1 MVIYRW
7 PQKLSVVR
15 PGSFCYS
22 CKKPVSFYDNIPIL
36 SYFIL
41 RGKCRH
47 CLTPFSARYAI
58 VEFLCGLI
66 FLILYLKC
74 GLTPTLAEY
83 LILSWGMLIASV
95 IDLDH
100 RLLPD
105 VLTLPG
111 ILIGLLGAWL
121 NPERE
126 FVSAVYGVVF
136 GGGVLWL
143 VGYLYALIKKEEGM
157 GGGDIKLLA
166 WIGAVLGFKSVIFTI
181 IVSSVLG
188 SVMGLL
194 LAAKN
199 KSGLKTSIPFG
210 PFLSFAAFL
219 YIFWGE
225 PFVRAYLNFF
235 FPG

>member
-1 MVIYRW
+1 LFETLFFFLGACFGSFGNVVIYRW

-22 CKKPVSFYDNIPIL
+22 CKKPVAFYDNIPIL

-47 CLTPFSARYAI
+47 CLAPFSARYAI

-66 FLILYLKC
+66 FLILYLMC

-111 ILIGLLGAWL
+111 IIIGLLGAWL

-126 FVSAVYGVVF
+126 FVSAVYGVVA
-136 GGGVLWL
+136 GGR
-143 VGYLYALIKKEEGM
+143 
-157 GGGDIKLLA
+157 
-166 WIGAVLGFKSVIFTI
+166 F
-181 IVSSVLG
+181 
-188 SVMGLL
+188 
-194 LAAKN
+194 
-199 KSGLKTSIPFG
+199 
-210 PFLSFAAFL
+210 
-219 YIFWGE
+219 
-225 PFVRAYLNFF
+225 LNFF
-235 FPG
+235 FFDL